1 MSAVTIPCT
10 PDRLVSANVRVHW
23 ARRAALQR
31 WWRTQAGWAAR
42 TVPDLDFTPPV
53 LVVATVRYPD
63 RRHRDAANL
72 YPLVVKPALD
82 GLVDAGWLVDDD
94 DTHVAGVTIRR
105 DPERGPHR
113 LVIEVSEA

>member
-1 MSAVTIPCT
+1 MK
-10 PDRLVSANVRVHW
+10 
-23 ARRAALQR
+23 
-31 WWRTQAGWAAR
+31 
-42 TVPDLDFTPPV
+42 PP
-53 LVVATVRYPD
+53 P
-63 RRHRDAANL
+63 RHVANL